1 MTYSKT
7 PPFPQRINPHP
18 TRALLTLPLSLSP
31 ILLLNPLFTSF
42 PPVSHPCTHISPS
55 SPSHP
60 SPSIAPCT
68 THATSPSSL
77 PSNISFSH
85 ALGQPHVATLQT
97 NHFSIPCAFNSP
109 AVRNVRTAVFRAEEP
124 FVSRR
129 VTISGM
135 DFPEKRCEK
144 MVVSRTRW

>member
-1 MTYSKT
+1 MTYIKI
-7 PPFPQRINPHP
+7 PPFPQQINPHP
-18 TRALLTLPLSLSP
+18 TRPLPTLPLSLSP
-31 ILLLNPLFTSF
+31 TLLLNPLFISF
-42 PPVSHPCTHISPS
+42 LPVPHPCTHTSPSPS
-55 SPSHP
+55 SQLA
-60 SPSIAPCT
+60 PSIAPCT

-144 MVVSRTRW
+144 MVISRTRW